1 MASLDAATGVLIATR
16 DVKNTLN
23 IIWCADPRDGL
34 ITEPPIEMGFV
45 DGDEC
50 GGADVF
56 WLDWN
61 QPLIAQGSEIEGFA
75 IAGMEIVN
83 QGYLGYGILHSVVDQ
98 GRWSIDAYEYF
109 APSTGMMPY
118 DLILTPDG
126 PIVVGRA
133 YNTAWVQA
141 SVLVGGASSPPV
153 LAASPTTGAATLVTS
168 DFAPSGRFL
177 DDNTSVFEAD
187 IEWLAAEGVTRGC
200 NPPDNTRFCPT
211 GFVTRGQM
219 AAFLVRAL
227 GLTDSL
233 DGPFSDDDASIFEAD
248 IEKLAAAG
256 ITKGCNPPAND
267 RYCPDSVVTRGQMAA
282 FLVRAFKYTDDGGAD
297 LFSDDD
303 ASIFE
308 SDIDKLGTAGV
319 TRGCNPP
326 TNEHFCPDAK
336 VTRGQMAAF
345 IHRTN
350 P

>member
-153 LAASPTTGAATLVTS
+153 WRRHRQPVPQLSSP
-168 DFAPSGRFL
+168 
-177 DDNTSVFEAD
+177 
-187 IEWLAAEGVTRGC
+187 
-200 NPPDNTRFCPT
+200 
-211 GFVTRGQM
+211 
-219 AAFLVRAL
+219 
-227 GLTDSL
+227 
-233 DGPFSDDDASIFEAD
+233 
-248 IEKLAAAG
+248 
-256 ITKGCNPPAND
+256 D
-267 RYCPDSVVTRGQMAA
+267 RKSVV
-282 FLVRAFKYTDDGGAD
+282 
-297 LFSDDD
+297 
-303 ASIFE
+303 
-308 SDIDKLGTAGV
+308 
-319 TRGCNPP
+319 
-326 TNEHFCPDAK
+326 
-336 VTRGQMAAF
+336 
-345 IHRTN
+345 
-350 P
+350 